1 MWIFRKKKHHHLPT
15 DALFV
20 KLTDIL
26 KTQVAIMAELTRL
39 QAAVDANTKATSDV
53 TALVAAIPAPA
64 APVDQAAE
72 QAAVDGLATQVET
85 NNAALA
91 GIKAPA

>member
-1 MWIFRKKKHHHLPT
+1 MWIFRKKKHHLPT

-20 KLTDIL
+20 KLSDIL
-26 KTQVAIMAELTRL
+26 KTQVAIMADLTRL

-64 APVDQAAE
+64 APVASID
-72 QAAVDGLATQVET
+72 QAAVDALATQVET
-85 NNAALA
+85 NNTALA
-91 GIKAPA
+91 AIKAPA